1 MLCNKNCVLIIQTPF
16 KEDIQMNKN
25 NAITIVKKYANRRL
39 YDTGRSSYV
48 TLDDL
53 AEMLREGH
61 DFKVVDAKTD
71 KDLTQS
77 VLTQII
83 VEQESKESSP
93 NLLPQQ
99 FLKEIIKFY
108 GTSMQRFVPI
118 YLNQAMINFVQAQK
132 TIQDQMEQ
140 SFGTIMPNDSIPN
153 AEQVQDVTKQN
164 LEAMQQM
171 MQAFMAFTPTT
182 DKKD

>member
-1 MLCNKNCVLIIQTPF
+1 MTPTKNRG
-16 KEDIQMNKN
+16 
-25 NAITIVKKYANRRL
+25 ITIVKKYANRRL

-53 AEMLREGH
+53 ADMLREGH
-61 DFKVVDAKTD
+61 DFKVIDAKTE

-83 VEQESKESSP
+83 VEQESKDSSP

-99 FLKEIIKFY
+99 FLKAIIKFY
-108 GTSMQRFVPI
+108 GSNMQRFVPI
-118 YLNQAMINFVQAQK
+118 YLNQAMINFVQAQEQ
-132 TIQDQMEQ
+132 IQAQMEE
-140 SFGTIMPNDSIPN
+140 SFGALMPKDNPPN
-153 AEQVQDVTKQN
+153 AEPDMTKQN
-164 LEAMQQM
+164 LEVMQEM
-171 MQAFMAFTPTT
+171 MGTFMAFNAHT